1 LFNSYAKLLS
11 HSRVQFHSFKN
22 FPGISCRCS
31 VFQFLLECPS
41 MGLITLAYKLTLKI
55 TAMKNFVKNY
65 IGKGKKVEG
74 LEIIKINFKIEDL
87 VKFSHKYK
95 DEDYITIEIAKL
107 KNPDKFGHDYTAY
120 VNRLEEEQVSE
131 TAPAIAPKKQS
142 KKSKASKEKVN
153 ADLPF

>member
-1 LFNSYAKLLS
+1 
-11 HSRVQFHSFKN
+11 
-22 FPGISCRCS
+22 
-31 VFQFLLECPS
+31 
-41 MGLITLAYKLTLKI
+41 
-55 TAMKNFVKNY
+55 MKNFVKNY

-107 KNPDKFGHDYTAY
+107 KSPDKFGHDYTAY

-131 TAPAIAPKKQS
+131 PAPAPAPKKQT
-142 KKSKASKEKVN
+142 KKTNASKQDVP